1 MESTA
6 VYQHLIKNGDATHT
20 LRGRK
25 TTKVG
30 PSSPATRLATGVRRL
45 DDLLGG
51 GLPQGTTTLLH
62 GPPFTGKGVL
72 ERKFF
77 LEGLRNGQP
86 SIFLLTDTSAS
97 NMSQLLHDHD
107 PTIANLETRDLCAY
121 IDVYTKLIGERDQHH
136 RATYVNDA
144 RRWED
149 VLRVIERTQQQ
160 QLKAHPGPS
169 RLVIESISSLM
180 IELGPTA
187 TFRFLRTLVGR
198 FARCGG
204 TSMVSIETGMHES
217 QDIETVKHL
226 CRGMISMRENN
237 DQYFLRVE
245 GLPTEFQ
252 PGWVEYEFGD
262 KHFEL
267 TGSFASGRIRGG
279 NHAPQQSVAFQLTP

>member
-1 MESTA
+1 MDPTTA
-6 VYQHLIKNGDATHT
+6 VYRQLIKNGEAAQA

-25 TTKVG
+25 AAKG
-30 PSSPATRLATGVRRL
+30 ATSAAPRLATGVRRL

-51 GLPQGTTTLLH
+51 GLPQGTATLLH

-72 ERKFF
+72 GRKFF
-77 LEGLRNGQP
+77 LEGLRQGQP

-97 NMSQLLHDHD
+97 NMSELLHESE
-107 PTIANLETRDLCAY
+107 PTAANLEKPGLCAY
-121 IDVYTKLIGERDQHH
+121 VDVYTKLIGERDEHES
-136 RATYVNDA
+136 ATYVPDPQ
-144 RRWED
+144 RWED
-149 VLRVIERTQQQ
+149 VLRVIEKTQQK

-180 IELGPTA
+180 VELGPTA

-198 FARCGG
+198 FARRGG
-204 TSMVSIETGMHES
+204 TSVVAIETGMHDS

-226 CRGMISMRENN
+226 CRGMLSMRENN
-237 DQYFLRVE
+237 DQHYLRVE

-262 KHFEL
+262 GHFEL

-279 NHAPQQSVAFQLTP
+279 SQAPVQSAQFQVTP